1 MGNRKEIIFFKSKTN
16 FVTVTVNP
24 DYTRIKAPWTQEKSG
39 FQAVTGVE
47 FPELGFLWGVVYPIS
62 G

>member
-1 MGNRKEIIFFKSKTN
+1 MGNGKEIIFFKSKTN

-24 DYTRIKAPWTQEKSG
+24 DYTWIKAPWTQEKSG

-47 FPELGFLWGVVYPIS
+47 FPELRFLGGVVYPIS